1 MKQRI
6 CLVPRLQGVGG
17 MVSFQARLAEGL
29 RRRAVDVTYD
39 LDDIPYDAVLVI
51 GGTRNLPGLWRA
63 RRRGIPVV
71 QRLDGMNWLH
81 RRLPTG
87 RKHYLRAAYGNWLL
101 GLIRNRLADR
111 IVYQSRFAQA
121 WWERVRGTAPAPSQ
135 VIHNAV
141 DLAVYTPEGPHT
153 RPEERFRLLLVEGSL
168 LGGYEMGLE
177 NAVALARGLQDDR
190 SLPVEL
196 QVAGR
201 VAPAVQEKWTRTAG
215 LPIDWA
221 GLVPSERI
229 PELDRSAHLLF
240 SADLN
245 PACPNAVIE
254 ALACGLP
261 VVAFDTGALPELVSA
276 EAGRVVPYGGDP
288 WQLQPPDIPTLVE
301 AAAQVLR
308 DQVAYRAGARR
319 RAEACFDQEQMV
331 TAYLDCLLEGARE

>member
-1 MKQRI
+1 MKRRI

-17 MVSFQARLAEGL
+17 MVSFQSRLAEGL
-29 RRRAVDVTYD
+29 RQRAVDVTYD
-39 LDDIPYDAVLVI
+39 LDDFPYEALLVI
-51 GGTRNLPGLWRA
+51 GGTRALRGLWRA
-63 RRRGIPVV
+63 KRRGIPVV

-101 GLIRNRLADR
+101 GLIRARLADR

-121 WWERVRGTAPAPSQ
+121 WWERVRGPAPVPSR

-141 DLAVYTPEGPHT
+141 DLTIYTPEGSHT
-153 RPEERFRLLLVEGSL
+153 RPTEYFRILLVEGSL
-168 LGGYEMGLE
+168 LGGYELGLD
-177 NAVALARGLQDDR
+177 NAVALARGLQDKAG
-190 SLPVEL
+190 LPVEL

-201 VAPAVQEKWTRTAG
+201 VAPELQAKWTRTAG
-215 LPIDWA
+215 VPIDWA
-221 GLVPSERI
+221 GLVARQRI

-240 SADLN
+240 SADIN

-261 VVAFDTGALPELVSA
+261 VAAFDTGALPELVSA

-288 WQLQPPDIPTLVE
+288 WRLEPPDIPALVE
-301 AAAQVLR
+301 AAEQVLR
-308 DQVAYRAGARR
+308 DQPAYRAGARR

-331 TAYLDCLLEGARE
+331 TAYLDCLLGDASE